1 MSHDPTNPE
10 DVKQRKLSDAVR
22 RKQAETDLE
31 WVLSDPR
38 GRRVLQGVIEDCG
51 VNRLSFVA
59 GDPLATAFN
68 EGRRSVGI
76 ILTNALTAP

>member
-1 MSHDPTNPE
+1 MTHDPTNPD
-10 DVKQRKLSDAVR
+10 DVKQRRASDAVR

-38 GRRVLQGVIEDCG
+38 GQRVLARIVEDCG
-51 VNRLSFVA
+51 VSRLSFVA

-76 ILTNALTAP
+76 FLAGAITPP

>member
-1 MSHDPTNPE
+1 MTHDPSNPD
-10 DVKQRKLSDAVR
+10 DVKQRRASDAVR

-38 GRRVLQGVIEDCG
+38 GRRVLASVVEQCG

-76 ILTNALTAP
+76 FLTNALTAP